1 VSLAPNPA
9 PRLGFD
15 GSPGPPLMVLRER
28 RDVVLARPVLALTV
42 YLEDEPRWA
51 ESGAAAMLESFFR
64 RPQAGVLRY
73 VRSSARAGW
82 RALGRRD
89 EVTAALRSHGGP
101 RHLLRVQVADR
112 ADVPSLSFTYREVAP
127 RPGGPCGY
135 MQLALPLDTDPDELL
150 ALALEV
156 AQDHPFACAV
166 GGVAVLWND
175 ELPQNAFRAI
185 RRLCKRYWALDVPT
199 PDGQSLGARD
209 HLPSASWLTLVG
221 AAMAARHAGAAP
233 CLADGAA
240 DVAGVARMTLRH
252 GLLFRAGESPTAGD
266 MNRFEYPHAVHALH
280 HALWPALA
288 GAQTRFPR
296 GFAGDVEG
304 PDDGDGDDAT
314 TRWRERFLRPAGWT

>member
-1 VSLAPNPA
+1 MSLAPNPA

-15 GSPGPPLMVLRER
+15 DSHGPPLMVLRER

-42 YLEDEPRWA
+42 YLEDERRWA
-51 ESGAAAMLESFFR
+51 EAGAAALLESFFR
-64 RPQAGVLRY
+64 RPQSGVLRY

-82 RALGRRD
+82 RDLGRRD
-89 EVTAALRSHGGP
+89 EVTAALRSPDGP

-112 ADVPSLSFTYREVAP
+112 TDVPSLSFTYREVAP
-127 RPGGPCGY
+127 RPGGACGY
-135 MQLALPLDTDPDELL
+135 LQFALPLDTDAGELL

-166 GGVAVLWND
+166 GGVALLWND
-175 ELPQNAFRAI
+175 ELPRNAFGAI

-199 PDGQSLGARD
+199 PEGQSLFARE

-221 AAMAARHAGAAP
+221 AKMAARYAAAAP
-233 CLADGAA
+233 ALADGGS
-240 DVAGVARMTLRH
+240 DVAGVARMPLRH

-296 GFAGDVEG
+296 GFAGVAEG
-304 PDDGDGDDAT
+304 PDDDDDDAT
-314 TRWRERFLRPAGWT
+314 TRWRERFLRPERWT